1 MFERFSRS
9 ARAAVEDAV
18 YEAGRRGDRR
28 IGTEHLLLALL
39 ADDELAT
46 IVGVDASAANEA
58 VDRLDRTALA
68 AVGLTL
74 GEYRHIPL
82 SRSARHTASMT
93 SGAKLVLKRSLA
105 AAVSEK
111 AKTITSRHMMVA
123 LLERSEPDPAATLLA
138 ALPVDR
144 AELRERL
151 TEPR

>member
-39 ADDELAT
+39 ADDELAR
-46 IVGVDASAANEA
+46 IVGVDASTANEA
-58 VDRLDRTALA
+58 VDRLDRSALA

-74 GEYRHIPL
+74 GEFHHIPL

-123 LLERSEPDPAATLLA
+123 LLDRNEPDPAATLLA
-138 ALPVDR
+138 ELPVDR
-144 AELRERL
+144 AALRQRL
-151 TEPR
+151 AEAR